1 MDEALYHAFFHQE
14 EEHWW
19 FAARTAIVRE
29 VLRVYGNLSPGETLL
44 DIGCGTGAMLK
55 ALASTYRV
63 IGIDTSN
70 LAVKY
75 SRARGL
81 HDVYQMKVH
90 EFPRDEFK
98 VKTALLLDVIEHV
111 QDDVDILRQARN
123 VIEPDGRVVVTV
135 PAHMWLWSGHDVVN
149 QHYRRYS
156 KASLQQALARAGL
169 TPVKLT
175 FFNTL
180 LFPAV
185 VAAKILSRARG
196 GRRPHV
202 TADERIAPGNMIVK
216 AIFESEKYL
225 IPRMTL
231 PTGVSLLAVA
241 RPMA

>member
-1 MDEALYHAFFHQE
+1 MDAALYHAFFSQE

-19 FAARTAIVRE
+19 FAARASIVVE
-29 VLRVYGNLSPGETLL
+29 VLRVYGNAGPGETVL

-55 ALASTYRV
+55 ALASTYKTV
-63 IGIDTSN
+63 GIDTSN
-70 LAVKY
+70 LAVQY

-81 HDVYQMKVH
+81 QDVYQMKVQ
-90 EFPRDEFK
+90 EFPRDDFK

-111 QDDVDILRQARN
+111 EDDVDLLSEARN
-123 VIEPDGRVVVTV
+123 VIEPDGRVIVTV

-185 VAAKILSRARG
+185 VAAKIVSKARRG
-196 GRRPHV
+196 QEPHV
-202 TADERIAPGNMIVK
+202 TAGERLVRGNAVMK
-216 AIFESEKYL
+216 AIFETEKYL

-231 PTGVSLLAVA
+231 PIGVSLLAVA
-241 RPMA
+241 RPTM